1 MANDDCT
8 HHFIIDSDNVGVC
21 RYCGEV
27 KDFGRLLQREGVFAA
42 AGRRGAKAR
51 KEVLGKRSA
60 AAKKLW
66 QDPEFRARR
75 SATMKAAWQNPEYRA
90 KQRVTHMSLPGR
102 RHKKEEFYE

>member
-1 MANDDCT
+1 MVKGNCV
-8 HHFIIDSDNVGVC
+8 HHFIIDSNNVGVC
-21 RYCGEV
+21 RYCDEV
-27 KDFGRLLQREGVFAA
+27 RDFNRLLQREGVFAV

-75 SATMKAAWQNPEYRA
+75 GAKMKEAG
-90 KQRVTHMSLPGR
+90 KR
-102 RHKKEEFYE
+102 RRNNHGKRLTF